1 MTQAVVVG
9 IDIAKDS
16 FDAVLNIEGKSW
28 HEHFENNPGGFK
40 QFGTWVGKHTKA
52 VVHVCME
59 ATGQYG
65 DALAETLHTHGWQV
79 SIVNPARIKAYGNS
93 KMRRNKTDKADAQL
107 IAEYCLR
114 ENPALWSPPPASF
127 KGLQALVR
135 RLEDLQANWQQENNR
150 LQSGQS
156 DALVIEDIKDHM
168 EFLEKKITKAKKDI
182 QEHIDQDPELKR
194 RQDLLT
200 SIIGIGNLTAAR
212 VQGEIRDICDFDG
225 ARQLSAYAG
234 VTPRNF
240 VSGTSV
246 HKKARM
252 SKMGNTNLRKA
263 LYMSA
268 ISAKRHNPIVR
279 AFCQRLLENGLK
291 PLEVIGA
298 AMHKLLHLIYG
309 ILKSGKPFDPDF
321 LTKRASISAK
331 PQIEIP
337 AASPG
342 A

>member
-16 FDAVLNIEGKSW
+16 FDATLTVEGKSW
-28 HEHFENNPGGFK
+28 HEHFENNPGGFN
-40 QFGTWVGKHTKA
+40 QFGLWVGKHTKA
-52 VVHVCME
+52 VVHACME

-65 DALAETLHTHGWQV
+65 DALAEILYTNGWQV
-79 SIVNPARIKAYGNS
+79 SVVNPARIKAYGNS

-114 ENPALWSPPPASF
+114 ENPPLWSPPSASF

-135 RLEDLQANWQQENNR
+135 RLDDLQANWQQENNR
-150 LQSGQS
+150 LQSGGTDPQ
-156 DALVIEDIKDHM
+156 VIEDIKEHM
-168 EFLEKKITKAKKDI
+168 EFLHKKITKVKEDI
-182 QEHIDQDPELKR
+182 QKRIDQDPKLKE
-194 RQDLLT
+194 RQELLT
-200 SIIGIGNLTAAR
+200 SVTGIGELTAAR
-212 VQGEIRDICDFDG
+212 IQGEIRDICDFDG

-252 SKMGNTNLRKA
+252 SKMGNVNLRKA

-268 ISAKRHNPIVR
+268 VSAKRFNPIVR
-279 AFCQRLLENGLK
+279 AFCQRLLEKGLK

-321 LTKRASISAK
+321 LTKHAPISAK
-331 PQIEIP
+331 PQIEMP
-337 AASPG
+337 AAGPG